1 MKRFAIFGIV
11 ATAWLG
17 LSVPVAQADIGGNVP
32 GPGLCDYPGVGGS
45 GMEMG
50 AYHYWCDFPVE
61 ENGSR
66 WHCEYGGGA
75 AQGIGGINSMM
86 FQASAVA
93 PLGVLEG
100 TCSYRCPDG
109 SLSAPP
115 NPPGAW
121 KNALVAKKCVPIEVA
136 PESEPNT
143 GLPPAPGLSPAV
155 TNPDAPNPLSTQNPG
170 GL

>member
-1 MKRFAIFGIV
+1 MRRLVALCIP

-17 LSVPVAQADIGGNVP
+17 LSVPAAQADIGGNVP

-50 AYHYWCDFPVE
+50 AYHYWCDFPTE

-75 AQGIGGINSMM
+75 VQGVGGVNILLFS
-86 FQASAVA
+86 ASVIT

-100 TCSYRCPDG
+100 TCSFRCPDG

-121 KNALVAKKCVPIEVA
+121 KNALTPKKCVPVEVA
-136 PESEPNT
+136 PASEPNHE
-143 GLPPAPGLSPAV
+143 LPPWPGQLPGV
-155 TNPDAPNPLSTQNPG
+155 TNPATPNPVTTENP
-170 GL
+170 

>member
-75 AQGIGGINSMM
+75 VQGVAGVNIFM
-86 FQASAVA
+86 FSASVLA
-93 PLGVLEG
+93 PLGALEG
-100 TCSYRCPDG
+100 SCSFRCPDG
-109 SLSAPP
+109 SLSAAP

-121 KNALVAKKCVPIEVA
+121 KNALTSKKCLPLEVA
-136 PESEPNT
+136 PISEPDT
-143 GLPPAPGLSPAV
+143 GLPPSAGLFPGV
-155 TNPDAPNPLSTQNPG
+155 TNPATPNPVTTENP
-170 GL
+170 

>member
-1 MKRFAIFGIV
+1 MKKIAIFFIV
-11 ATAWLG
+11 ADAWLA
-17 LSVPVAQADIGGNVP
+17 LSVPVAQADVGGNVP

-75 AQGIGGINSMM
+75 VQGVGGVNIFLFN
-86 FQASAVA
+86 ASVIT
-93 PLGVLEG
+93 PLGALEG
-100 TCSYRCPDG
+100 SCSFRCPDG
-109 SLSAPP
+109 SLSAAP

-121 KNALVAKKCVPIEVA
+121 KNGLTPKSCVPVEVA
-136 PESEPNT
+136 GTSEANA
-143 GLPPAPGLSPAV
+143 GLPPYPGHLPGV
-155 TNPDAPNPLSTQNPG
+155 TNPGTPNPLTTENP
-170 GL
+170 

>member
-1 MKRFAIFGIV
+1 MKRIAALGIV
-11 ATAWLG
+11 AAASLG
-17 LSVPVAQADIGGNVP
+17 PGVPAAQADIGGNVP

-61 ENGSR
+61 ENGSH

-75 AQGIGGINSMM
+75 TQGVGGVNILM
-86 FQASAVA
+86 FSASVIT

-100 TCSYRCPDG
+100 TCSFRCPDG
-109 SLSAPP
+109 SLSAAP

-121 KNALVAKKCVPIEVA
+121 KNALHPKKCVPVEAA
-136 PESEPNT
+136 PTSEPNT
-143 GLPPAPGLSPAV
+143 GLPPWPGQLPAV
-155 TNPDAPNPLSTQNPG
+155 TNPGTPNPVTTENP
-170 GL
+170 